1 MIATIKVEKRNATKI
16 TKSNIKYLRGIK
28 VEKKRHWKI
37 KLLLKNHIIYLK
49 EI

>member
-1 MIATIKVEKRNATKI
+1 MSDDGCNN
-16 TKSNIKYLRGIK
+16 KSR
-28 VEKKRHWKI
+28 EKKRHWKI